1 MTALTSTA
9 RSAIVASYVEALSA
23 NESTGSLVTQVCD
36 VARKYLKG
44 AEIAED
50 DRSAI
55 VADISK
61 ARGWKGASAKSR
73 TSEVNV
79 VLRAYASLPEAIDA
93 FRAKAKRVQWHDSM
107 KLARRINAGDSIT
120 QAVKAAFTTGGASKG
135 TPEGRA
141 AGALSALYDHL
152 TGAKRAALV
161 KAVRTMTEANV
172 VKFTGKNAEKFAN
185 A

>member
-1 MTALTSTA
+1 MTTNLTSTA

-55 VADISK
+55 VSDIAK

-73 TSEVNV
+73 CSEVNV
-79 VLRAYASLPEAIDA
+79 VLRAYASLPEAIAA
-93 FRAKAKRVQWHDSM
+93 FRTKAKRVQWHESM

-120 QAVKAAFTTGGASKG
+120 QAVKAAFVSSGSG
-135 TPEGRA
+135 TKVSPSGRT
-141 AGALSALYDHL
+141 AGALKAWYKSEPR
-152 TGAKRAALV
+152 KREAILKAAELLNL
-161 KAVRTMTEANV
+161 KLGIKLDA
-172 VKFTGKNAEKFAN
+172 
-185 A
+185 